1 MHFNWTTSDH
11 APLDDDG
18 PTVRDEEPTLRESAA
33 PVVKTRR
40 RRPSSM
46 QPPARPIGV
55 GTGSGSSGGTLHGY
69 PFKLAGRPPTP
80 SRRLRAPTQTRCAVV
95 ALSGAM
101 IIAVA
106 VALVV
111 AIVAFAYGA

>member
-1 MHFNWTTSDH
+1 MHFTWTTSDH

-18 PTVRDEEPTLRESAA
+18 PTVRDEEPTVRDSAA

-40 RRPSSM
+40 RRPSSL

-55 GTGSGSSGGTLHGY
+55 GTGSGTGGTLHGY
-69 PFKLAGRPPTP
+69 PFKLAKPPAP

-101 IIAVA
+101 VVAVA
-106 VALVV
+106 VALIV

>member
-1 MHFNWTTSDH
+1 MHFTWTTSDH

-18 PTVRDEEPTLRESAA
+18 PTVRDEEPTVRDSAA

-40 RRPSSM
+40 RRPSSL
-46 QPPARPIGV
+46 QSPARPIGV
-55 GTGSGSSGGTLHGY
+55 GTGSGNSGTLHGY
-69 PFKLAGRPPTP
+69 PFKLAAKPPTP

-101 IIAVA
+101 VVAAVI
-106 VALVV
+106 ALVV
-111 AIVAFAYGA
+111 AIVAFAYGS